1 MLYYLVFRLR
11 ILYRILKDDYGIFRS
26 IVLLALF
33 IFVLVALCYSVVRLK
48 AAYLLYMLPSLSIL
62 TAFSLVFLQSDIHFL
77 KMYYP
82 LQRLRSMGVWVC
94 LGLISPCY
102 LLVHWLHIGHL
113 SIEVFFLHLIAGVAN
128 FAIGYHLVRLSALI
142 QSRRQSVPIINWK
155 INGFNFEL
163 ISLFRDPVAMTTLL
177 FAFFSSVFALVY
189 VNVGLLLFSFFLMQF
204 FVIAAFAI
212 EKESHHYIWQK
223 NNIYTSFLLL
233 LFNKLFFVLVFD
245 LVYFAVLAIAIPGPW
260 AFGLFIAAVS
270 FSFNAVLSK
279 YVIPNA
285 VVRNISYTLLFAL
298 FISSVLYPLS
308 LLVTFLVNIY
318 LYRKGKKNFYAYT

>member
-1 MLYYLVFRLR
+1 MVYQV
-11 ILYRILKDDYGIFRS
+11 IMKTTENKHLKI
-26 IVLLALF
+26 
-33 IFVLVALCYSVVRLK
+33 
-48 AAYLLYMLPSLSIL
+48 
-62 TAFSLVFLQSDIHFL
+62 
-77 KMYYP
+77 
-82 LQRLRSMGVWVC
+82 
-94 LGLISPCY
+94 
-102 LLVHWLHIGHL
+102 
-113 SIEVFFLHLIAGVAN
+113 
-128 FAIGYHLVRLSALI
+128 
-142 QSRRQSVPIINWK
+142 
-155 INGFNFEL
+155 
-163 ISLFRDPVAMTTLL
+163 
-177 FAFFSSVFALVY
+177 
-189 VNVGLLLFSFFLMQF
+189 FLMQF